1 MKFVAEEYG
10 AQLHTAV
17 LHLDEEFPHVHFTQ
31 SQRIT
36 KCGMRAEVIKPAKTN
51 SKLEAKKAMQA
62 YQDAYYEG
70 CPSTAGT
77 RLGPRRQRLTRVS
90 GKPRKH
96 TRA

>member
-1 MKFVAEEYG
+1 MRNCTPPCYTSMKS
-10 AQLHTAV
+10 
-17 LHLDEEFPHVHFTQ
+17 FPTSIFTQ

-36 KCGMRAEVIKPAKTN
+36 KCGMRAEVIKPKETN

-77 RLGPRRQRLTRVS
+77 RLGPRRQRLTRVEWKAQKAHA
-90 GKPRKH
+90 GV
-96 TRA
+96 